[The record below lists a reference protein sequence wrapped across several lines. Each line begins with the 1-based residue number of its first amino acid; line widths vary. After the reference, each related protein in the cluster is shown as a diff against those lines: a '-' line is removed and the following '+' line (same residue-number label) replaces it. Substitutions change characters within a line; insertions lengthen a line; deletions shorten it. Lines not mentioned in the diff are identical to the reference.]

1 MTFHTNNTE
10 RMRIDS
16 SGDVRIGSITN
27 AYGFAQKLRVGDGND
42 NDGIT
47 INSGSTHQGNLAFC
61 HGSGGNTAFGRI
73 SYQHNS
79 NYMQFFTNNTERVR
93 ISSTGAF
100 FLYGIIGFSG
110 ANSDVRYYTSTGQI
124 YYQSSS
130 ERYKS
135 EITNLED
142 SLNKIESLR
151 PVRFKDNHT
160 EEYTIGLIAEEVVDI
175 IPEVVFKKDID
186 GFDEQQPEGI
196 NYSDITPFLIK
207 AIQEQKELI
216 NNLTSRIEELEN

>member
-1 MTFHTNNTE
+1 MVVRLICRGTDFIFENREAGNVRFFNNGSE
-10 RMRIDS
+10 RMRI
-16 SGDVRIGSITN
+16 T
-27 AYGFAQKLRVGDGND
+27 
-42 NDGIT
+42 
-47 INSGSTHQGNLAFC
+47 
-61 HGSGGNTAFGRI
+61 SGGAF
-73 SYQHNS
+73 Y
-79 NYMQFFTNNTERVR
+79 
-93 ISSTGAF
+93 
-100 FLYGIIGFSG
+100 LYDIIGFGG
-110 ANSDVRYYTSTGQI
+110 ANSDVRYDTSTGQI
-124 YYQSSS
+124 YYQTSS

-160 EEYTIGLIAEEVVDI
+160 QEYTTGLIAEEVVDI

-207 AIQEQKELI
+207 AIQEQQTIIDDLK
-216 NNLTSRIEELEN
+216 SRIETLEG